1 MTAPDAS
8 RAGDAVA
15 RLAHEVRNPLTA
27 IQIDLQRVE
36 EALPSR
42 SDLLVPLRRALR
54 EVARLDR
61 VVSGALRV
69 TRSGNIESGLIDLAE
84 PLRHAIEVAGSAF
97 AQSGSSVELAGAEQG
112 PIAVRGDASALEQ
125 VFLNLLLNAAQAL
138 RAGGRASVSF
148 ARNDGLAR
156 VVVRDGGVG
165 MDAELLGRAFD
176 PFVTTR
182 PDGTGLGLSIA
193 RQIVLAHGGFIELES
208 APGVGTTVRVSL
220 PLAT

>member
-165 MDAELLGRAFD
+165 MDGELLGKAFD